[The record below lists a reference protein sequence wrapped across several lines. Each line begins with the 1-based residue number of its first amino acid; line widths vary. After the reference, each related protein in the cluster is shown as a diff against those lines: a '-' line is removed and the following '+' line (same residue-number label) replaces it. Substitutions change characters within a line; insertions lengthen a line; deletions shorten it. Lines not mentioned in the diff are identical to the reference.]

1 MAETLKTSRLL
12 AVLLGGLLAFG
23 CSSGSGDDD
32 DASDDGTTDDGT
44 TDDGGDGSTYEGTP
58 VITITSPERGT
69 ITPLDSVEVSGTV
82 TGSSAITSL
91 TVNGG
96 TAQVDADGRFSV
108 NLTLGQGLTI
118 IETVARDD
126 QGRES
131 TDARGVLAG
140 NLVEQATPVTE
151 GLVANLSGT
160 AMGGLATMIQ
170 DLASNTDFTAIA
182 TGLNPVAETGG
193 GGCLSATVNVN
204 SVQHGE
210 ISVGASP
217 VAGGMAASVTVRD
230 LVITGR
236 ANFRVACVGGGAD
249 FTITASS
256 FDLTGTINPTLDAT
270 NINVALNGVNNSFS
284 SFNLDVDGLPEFLV
298 DLLNGTVRDQLQ
310 NILRDTITGM
320 VPTLANDFLS
330 EFLADS
336 FSIDL
341 LGQTISLSVAPSSM
355 NWTEQGGTIVLDTS
369 STVDGADALYL
380 SSPRPRPADADLAS
394 TGLRIAVA
402 DDVLNQLFASVQASG
417 ALDMTVLP
425 LPGDILSAAFGG
437 EVEAASITMILP
449 PVANFD
455 TTTGTAKLTVADL
468 QMDAVGPGGEI
479 LASFVLSAEIELAV
493 ETRSDGGVR
502 IVTRA
507 PRIVAQI
514 LSQSE
519 DLLTELTPDKVTAIA
534 ELGITQVSLLADDL
548 LGSIPVPGLAG
559 ATITSPTFQPVG
571 GYLMV
576 GGDITFTP

>member
-1 MAETLKTSRLL
+1 MVEMLKTSRLL

-23 CSSGSGDDD
+23 CSSGSGGDD
-32 DASDDGTTDDGT
+32 DAADDGATDDGA
-44 TDDGGDGSTYEGTP
+44 TDDGGDGSTFEGAP
-58 VITITSPERGT
+58 IITITSPERGT

-82 TGSSAITSL
+82 SGSSTITQV

-96 TAQVDADGRFSV
+96 TAQVGADGRFSV
-108 NLTLGQGLTI
+108 NLTLGQGLTL

-126 QGRES
+126 QGRQS
-131 TDARGVLAG
+131 VDARGVLAG
-140 NLVEQATPVTE
+140 NLVEQDTPVVE

-160 AMGGLATMIQ
+160 AMGGLSTMIE
-170 DLASNTDFTAIA
+170 DLANNTDFGALA
-182 TGLNPVAETGG
+182 AALNPVVDTGD
-193 GGCLSATVNVN
+193 GCNSAKVFVN
-204 SVQHGE
+204 SVSHEGVT
-210 ISVGASP
+210 VGAGP
-217 VAGGMAASVTVRD
+217 VAGGMSASVEVRN
-230 LVITGR
+230 LRVTGR
-236 ANFRVACVGGGAD
+236 VNFRAVCVSGGAD
-249 FTITASS
+249 FTITADR
-256 FDLTGTINPTLDAT
+256 FNLTGTINPTLDGGD
-270 NINVALNGVNNSFS
+270 INVAVNGVNNSFS
-284 SFNLDVDGLPEFLV
+284 GFAIDVSGIPGFVESLFT
-298 DLLNGTVRDQLQ
+298 GQVRDRLQ
-310 NILRDTITGM
+310 DILRDTITGM
-320 VPTLANDFLS
+320 VPTLANDFLA

-355 NWTEQGGTIVLDTS
+355 NWTDQGGTIVLDTS
-369 STVDGADALYL
+369 STVEGAGALYL

-425 LPGDILSAAFGG
+425 LPGDVLSAAFGG
-437 EVEAASITMILP
+437 EVETAQITMILP

-455 TTTGTAKLTVADL
+455 TTTGTARLTVADL
-468 QMDAVGPGGEI
+468 QMDAIGPGGEI

-502 IVTRA
+502 IVTRT
-507 PRIVAQI
+507 PRILAQV
-514 LSQSE
+514 LEQSD

-576 GGDITFTP
+576 GGDISFQP